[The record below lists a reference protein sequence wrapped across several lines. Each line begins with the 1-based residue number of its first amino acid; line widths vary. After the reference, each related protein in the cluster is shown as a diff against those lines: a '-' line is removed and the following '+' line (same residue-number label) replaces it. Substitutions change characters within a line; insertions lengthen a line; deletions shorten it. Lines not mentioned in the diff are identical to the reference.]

1 LFSINFAIT
10 AEVASGLAQ
19 AAYAVG
25 RRVNPEITALAN
37 QRLKM
42 LCGKDGYSGIPHPQT
57 KSVDKGKLHEESI
70 EHWAARFHSWMTS
83 I

>member
-1 LFSINFAIT
+1 
-10 AEVASGLAQ
+10 
-19 AAYAVG
+19 
-25 RRVNPEITALAN
+25 
-37 QRLKM
+37 M